1 MARAQAR
8 RRSVAPRPA
17 PAPALRVAPARDGI
31 PAPHVD
37 APSISPWEVGAGPL
51 LLFARPAT
59 VPLAGLWCDWV
70 VIVAA
75 YWLFTAVAGRR
86 RAWPAVTVAV
96 MAFLL
101 LTHVR
106 EPVQHALVVLGL
118 RR

>member
-8 RRSVAPRPA
+8 RRPVAPRPA
-17 PAPALRVAPARDGI
+17 PALRITPAREGLCDQQ
-31 PAPHVD
+31 
-37 APSISPWEVGAGPL
+37 APSISPWEVAAAVL
-51 LLFARPAT
+51 LVFVRCAT
-59 VPLAGLWCDWV
+59 VPLAEIWRDWV
-70 VIVAA
+70 VVVAA

-86 RAWPAVTVAV
+86 RGWPVVTVAV